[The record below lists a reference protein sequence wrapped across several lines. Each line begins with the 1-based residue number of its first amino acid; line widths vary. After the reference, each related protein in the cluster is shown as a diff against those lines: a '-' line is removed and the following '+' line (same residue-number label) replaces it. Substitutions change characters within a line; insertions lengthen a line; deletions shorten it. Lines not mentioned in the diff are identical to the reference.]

1 MREEKIRNIIK
12 SKASIIN
19 NQKKL
24 PYDVL
29 DKMLNS
35 NVISED
41 DMDLVMNILEKEKI
55 ELEDPSFTNDECKF
69 SDLSDDGI
77 RDYIKWISK
86 YPLLDKDEE
95 IYYAALMKN
104 SKMESER
111 KFAREKLI
119 NSNLRLVISVA
130 KKYIGRG
137 VEFNDLIQDGNG
149 GLIRA
154 IDKFD
159 YKKGYKL
166 STYATWW
173 IRQAVARCVN
183 SYSRTIRIPVHA
195 EERFSDVKKIYD
207 KYIEKYNIKLG
218 TYEVA
223 LLLCNK
229 DRYKTVISENTNT
242 SQDKVTLALKELF
255 KKHTIE
261 QIVSVTGLGR
271 ETISSIDLYAKK
283 LSKSINDLLIAE
295 NILSLDSPIKDEA
308 DSYLSDFVPDDKIA
322 DVYKDSEDENTI
334 EFLNNLLEERYL
346 KKTRVFDYSKKQ
358 KNIVK
363 EFGIAYNKYVTFD
376 LKRNDSAE
384 AHNDKVNILLDL
396 ENKNTALN
404 NMITYL
410 DVKQKTL
417 EIKNEFNKV
426 LINLLEISEI
436 NRTTIRNI
444 IDEINNSFIFNISSL
459 ITEDLDY
466 VMLSEFRISYL
477 KHIID
482 CLRNMKVPRGYYL
495 INGLKK
501 YFSEDE
507 TVYDIEKSSNSI
519 NENYNIYKTAYSGM
533 RAIDIIKNRILEP
546 EYYSLTRLG
555 NKFSI
560 TRERVRQIE
569 QKGLRYLSKQKSL
582 LNLLDL
588 KYEDNSDNY
597 KVQYAKRM
605 IK

>member
-77 RDYIKWISK
+77 RDYVKWISK

-322 DVYKDSEDENTI
+322 AVYKDSEDENTI

-346 KKTRVFDYSKKQ
+346 KKTRVCDYSKKQ
-358 KNIVK
+358 KIIVK

-384 AHNDKVNILLDL
+384 AHNDKVNILHDL

>member
-12 SKASIIN
+12 SKVSIIN

-24 PYDVL
+24 SYDIL
-29 DKMLNS
+29 DKMLSS

-41 DMDLVMNILEKEKI
+41 DMDMVMNILEKEEI
-55 ELEDPSFTNDECKF
+55 ELEEISFTNDECKS

-86 YPLLDKDEE
+86 YPLLNKDEE
-95 IYYAALMKN
+95 IYYATLMKN
-104 SKMESER
+104 SEIESER

-119 NSNLRLVISVA
+119 NSNLRLVISIA
-130 KKYIGRG
+130 KRYIGRG

-183 SYSRTIRIPVHA
+183 SYSRTIRVPVHA

-207 KYIEKYNIKLG
+207 KYIEKYDIRLS

-242 SQDKVTLALKELF
+242 SQDKVTLALRELF
-255 KKHTIE
+255 KKQTID

-283 LSKSINDLLIAE
+283 LSESINDLLIAE
-295 NILSLDSPIKDEA
+295 NVLSLDSPIKDET
-308 DSYLSDFVPDDKIA
+308 DSYLSDFVPDDKVTAI
-322 DVYKDSEDENTI
+322 YKDSEDENTI
-334 EFLNNLLEERYL
+334 KFLNNLLEEYYL
-346 KKTRVFDYSKKQ
+346 KRTKVCNCSKKQ
-358 KNIVK
+358 KIIVK
-363 EFGIAYNKYVTFD
+363 EFGIAYNKYATFD
-376 LKRNDSAE
+376 LKKNDSIE
-384 AHNDKVNILLDL
+384 AHNNKVNMLLDL

-410 DVKQKTL
+410 NVKQRTL

-426 LINLLEISEI
+426 LNNLLEISEI
-436 NRTTIRNI
+436 DGTSIRNI
-444 IDEINNSFIFNISSL
+444 INEINNSFIFDISSL
-459 ITEDLDY
+459 IIEDLDY
-466 VMLSEFRISYL
+466 VTLSEFRISYL
-477 KHIID
+477 KHIIN
-482 CLRNMKVPRGYYL
+482 CLRNMKVPRDYL
-495 INGLKK
+495 IKGLKK

-569 QKGLRYLSKQKSL
+569 QKGLCYLSKQKSL

-588 KYEDNSDNY
+588 KYEDNTDNY
-597 KVQYAKRM
+597 DVQHAKRK